1 MFSSTMKIRKRRLLL
16 GGVIFL
22 EDAEFSGSDCT
33 SIAARGCT
41 LVPAS
46 DSIVVHAS
54 GGGGEG
60 GEGREGRKKKESA
73 QRKEGCGEPKG
84 D

>member
-22 EDAEFSGSDCT
+22 EDVEFSGSDCA
-33 SIAARGCT
+33 SIAAGGCT

-54 GGGGEG
+54 GGGVEEGERRRG
-60 GEGREGRKKKESA
+60 KESA
-73 QRKEGCGEPKG
+73 QRAQR
-84 D
+84 